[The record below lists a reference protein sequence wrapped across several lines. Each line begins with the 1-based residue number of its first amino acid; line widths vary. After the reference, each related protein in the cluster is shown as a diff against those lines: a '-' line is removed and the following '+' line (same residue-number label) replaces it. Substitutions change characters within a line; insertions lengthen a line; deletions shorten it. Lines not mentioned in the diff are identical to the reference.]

1 MEYLERHIVSE
12 MVQKLQPNKA
22 VLLFGARRTGK
33 TIAITQL
40 ISKVGGHPLVLN
52 GEDADA
58 RALLDNCSIAN
69 YKRLLEGYDLL
80 VIDEAQHVSEI
91 GKKLKLI
98 VDEVPNIRV
107 VASGSSSFDLKNQA
121 GEPLVGRASQFL
133 LTPFS
138 QAEISATESLLKTR
152 QNLENRLLYGAYP
165 DVVLAESNRDR
176 ADYLHSLVDAYLLK
190 DILSVDGLKSA
201 SKMVDLL
208 RLIAF
213 QIGSEVSY
221 DEVGKQIGLSRN
233 TVEKYLDLLS
243 MVYVIYRVGGYARN
257 LRKEISKAG
266 KWYFYDIGVR
276 NAVINNF
283 SPLSLRQDVGAM
295 WENYLISERMKRN
308 HNGRLHHEFYFWKTY
323 DKQEIDLIEC
333 SDDSSI
339 EAFEIKWG
347 DKRPKC
353 PIAFSTAYPN
363 ASYTVLSRENYLEY
377 LAET

>member
-12 MVQKLQPNKA
+12 MAQKLQPNKA

-33 TIAITQL
+33 TVAVNQL
-40 ISKVGGHPLVLN
+40 ISKVGGKPLLLN

-58 RALLDNCSIAN
+58 RALLESCTIAN
-69 YKRLLEGYDLL
+69 YKRLLDGYDLL
-80 VIDEAQHVSEI
+80 VIDEAQHVPDI

-98 VDEVPNIRV
+98 VDEVPNVRV

-138 QAEISATESLLKTR
+138 QSEISSTENILSTR
-152 QNLENRLLYGAYP
+152 QNLEIRLLYGAYP
-165 DVVLAESNRDR
+165 DVVMSQSNRDR

-190 DILSVDGLKSA
+190 DILSVDGLKNA
-201 SKMVDLL
+201 SKMLDLL

-221 DEVGKQIGLSRN
+221 EEIGKQIGLSRN

-243 MVYVIYRVGGYARN
+243 KVYVIYRVGGYARN

-266 KWYFYDIGVR
+266 KWYFYDLGVR
-276 NAVINNF
+276 NAVIKNF

-295 WENYLISERMKRN
+295 WENYLISERLKRN
-308 HNGRLHHEFYFWKTY
+308 HNKRLHHEFYFWKTY
-323 DKQEIDLIEC
+323 DKQEIDLVEC
-333 SDDSSI
+333 SDDSSM

-347 DKRPKC
+347 DKTPKC
-353 PIAFSTAYPN
+353 PVAFSTAYPH
-363 ASYTVLSRENYLEY
+363 ASYHVLSRDNYLDF
-377 LAET
+377 LDVT